1 MLQSSETAIGPIL
14 DFDKI
19 LVTEQIVNGTMPTR
33 RRIEKPNGSNADLES
48 SEPPSEVGEIG
59 MVTKRKNIVMMLNI
73 QEKKE
78 KIIPDTRQSQRTACD
93 TLKSMFSVL
102 AHEPLLNKVSAR
114 RLTLESRKS
123 ICM

>member
-1 MLQSSETAIGPIL
+1 MRIWTLN
-14 DFDKI
+14 FD
-19 LVTEQIVNGTMPTR
+19 L
-33 RRIEKPNGSNADLES
+33 
-48 SEPPSEVGEIG
+48 G
-59 MVTKRKNIVMMLNI
+59 MMMLNT

-78 KIIPDTRQSQRTACD
+78 KTIPDTRQGQRTACD

-102 AHEPLLNKVSAR
+102 ALEPLLNKVSAR